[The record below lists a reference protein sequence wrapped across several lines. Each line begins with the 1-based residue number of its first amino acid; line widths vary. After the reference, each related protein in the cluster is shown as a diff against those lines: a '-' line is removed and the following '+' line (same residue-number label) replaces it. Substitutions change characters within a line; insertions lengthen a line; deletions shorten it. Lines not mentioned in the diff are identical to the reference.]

1 MKENAFRMCMLFDFY
16 GPVLTERQQEVFD
29 LYYNEDLSLTEIS
42 EHANITRQGVRDAVV
57 KASNILNEMEE
68 KLGLVEKFIKTTRDF
83 DRIAQDVDALLELNR
98 KRYRSTEFDLKLTEI
113 LALARQ
119 NT

>member
-42 EHANITRQGVRDAVV
+42 EHANITRQGVRDAIV
-57 KASNILNEMEE
+57 KASNILNDMEE
-68 KLGLVEKFIKTTRDF
+68 KLGLVEKLQASRQAIEEIDARIDELTADCQDSKMADKLKIIKTIIDK
-83 DRIAQDVDALLELNR
+83 EL
-98 KRYRSTEFDLKLTEI
+98 D
-113 LALARQ
+113 Q
-119 NT
+119 

>member
-1 MKENAFRMCMLFDFY
+1 MCMLFDFY

-57 KASNILNEMEE
+57 KASNILNDMEE
-68 KLGLVEKFIKTTRDF
+68 KLGLVEKFLQATRDF
-83 DRIAQDVDALLELNR
+83 DRIAEDVDALLELNR
-98 KRYRSTEFDLKLTEI
+98 KRYRSTEFDLRLTEI

>member
-1 MKENAFRMCMLFDFY
+1 MFVKNMKLPILLDVY
-16 GPVLTERQQEVFD
+16 GALLTERQYELLD

-57 KASNILNEMEE
+57 KATNILSDMEE
-68 KLGLVEKFIKTTRDF
+68 KLGLVEKCLQATRDF
-83 DRIAQDVDALLELNR
+83 DRIAEDVDALLELNR